1 MKREIFKNLTL
12 VSQLGIIMVVTIGG
26 CLYIGKYLDGF
37 MGTRYIFMLIFI
49 ILGVISAF
57 LNIYKL
63 IMKNFDEKK

>member
-26 CLYIGKYLDGF
+26 CLYIGKYLDQLI
-37 MGTRYIFMLIFI
+37 GTRYIFMLIFI

-63 IMKNFDEKK
+63 IIKNFDEKK